1 MDAGEVP
8 GGVPRELPGDA
19 LSARLDPG
27 ARPRETPRF
36 APSRESALT
45 APAVPS
51 GFVALRT
58 PLLPFV
64 AFEGWSRG
72 FSAARAPGD
81 AAAWTRD
88 TARARARLRA
98 LLDDPVVREA
108 VWLAS
113 PSLDERTAAW
123 RDDPDSENGRGVETG
138 LVKYVSRM
146 AVRCTPFG
154 LFAGNTVGR
163 IARDTRLALLDRGAA
178 VRHTRLDMDFLFDV
192 VERLAADAGV
202 RERVPFAPNTSLY
215 EAGGTLR
222 YAEARKVSGRR
233 AYFLVDVEPNEA
245 IAVALERAKG
255 GAKLPAIAAAI
266 ADDDIPLEAARG
278 FVDELV
284 EAQLLVPALGPV
296 VTGPET
302 LDDLIARLAASGAAG
317 EARARLEAARDGL
330 IDMDAEGP
338 GVDPARYG
346 ALAAPLA
353 ELAPVEPSRFVQ
365 VDLVKPAA
373 GVTVSADLVDEL
385 LRGVQA
391 LVDLLG
397 QRTDP
402 LAEFRRAFEER
413 YGDREVPLVEAL
425 DEEIGIGFG
434 AGQGPGADPSPL
446 LAGLPFPAAEP
457 EERVTWGGRVR
468 FLEWKVA
475 EAVASGAEEIVLTPA
490 EVARFRAENAPALAD
505 AFAVMATLL
514 TPDPRDPDAP
524 RAVLDHAAGPS
535 GVRLLGRFCHG
546 DPELRAG
553 VEAHLRQ
560 EEALEPDVR
569 YFEIVHLPEGRT
581 GNILARPL
589 LREWELAYLGGSGA
603 PAERTLRIDDLS
615 IRLHR
620 GRVLLRSRRLGCE
633 VRPRLTSAHNTM
645 WRSLGVYRFLSVL
658 QSEGRVEGVMWA
670 WGPLESQPRL
680 PRVRFGRLVLSRAT
694 WNARKEELEALR
706 RHTGHAA
713 FRAVQ
718 EWRVRR
724 GLPRLVGLVDSD
736 NVLPLDLDNPLS
748 VAAFVDELRGRDGI
762 ALQELLPG
770 AGIAAAE
777 APEGRFT
784 NEIVVPVVRPAVAAA
799 AFASPA
805 PAPAAPV
812 RTGAASLRHAFPPG
826 SEWLMAKLYAGP
838 ALADRVL
845 TEVAAPLA
853 ESLRAAGAVTKW
865 FFLRYGDPDW
875 HLRLRLHGEPERLV
889 REAIPAL
896 HAATDALVTDGRLHR
911 VQLDTY
917 VREVQRYGG
926 DAAMEPCETLFH
938 ADSAAAAAFLADA
951 AGDAGLD
958 ARWRFALV
966 GMDRQLEDL
975 GFDLAGRRTLMESLA
990 DMYGT
995 EFRLDSALR
1004 QRLRERYREE
1014 RRALEE
1020 LLDARGDSAAALG
1033 AGYDLLR
1040 ARTEAGREACAALRT
1055 LSAQGA
1061 LAVPLADV
1069 AVSLLHMHAN
1079 RVLRSANRAQEM
1091 VLYRFLEKT
1100 YASRLA
1106 RSRATAE
1113 VAAS

>member
-1 MDAGEVP
+1 M
-8 GGVPRELPGDA
+8 
-19 LSARLDPG
+19 
-27 ARPRETPRF
+27 
-36 APSRESALT
+36 
-45 APAVPS
+45 
-51 GFVALRT
+51 
-58 PLLPFV
+58 
-64 AFEGWSRG
+64 
-72 FSAARAPGD
+72 
-81 AAAWTRD
+81 
-88 TARARARLRA
+88 
-98 LLDDPVVREA
+98 VREA

-113 PSLDERTAAW
+113 PSLDERIAAW
-123 RDDPDSENGRGVETG
+123 RDDPDSDNGRGVETG

-163 IARDTRLALLDRGAA
+163 IARETRLALLDRGAA

-192 VERLAADAGV
+192 VERLAADPGV

-215 EAGGTLR
+215 AAGGTLR

-245 IAVALERAKG
+245 IAIALERAKG
-255 GAKLPAIAAAI
+255 GARLPEIAAAI
-266 ADDDIPLEAARG
+266 ADDDIPLAAARG

-284 EAQLLVPALGPV
+284 EAQLLVPELGPV
-296 VTGPET
+296 VTGPESV
-302 LDDLIARLAASGAAG
+302 DDLIARLAASGAAG
-317 EARARLEAARDGL
+317 DARARLEAARDAL
-330 IDMDAEGP
+330 VDMDAEGP
-338 GVDPARYG
+338 GADPARYR
-346 ALAAPLA
+346 ALATPL
-353 ELAPVEPSRFVQ
+353 EVLAPVDASRFVQ
-365 VDLVKPAA
+365 VDLVKPAVE
-373 GVTVSADLVDEL
+373 VTVAADLVDEL
-385 LRGVQA
+385 LRAVQV
-391 LVDLLG
+391 LVDLFG
-397 QRTDP
+397 KRVDP
-402 LAEFRRAFEER
+402 LAEFRRTFEER
-413 YGDREVPLVEAL
+413 YGDREVPLVEVL

-434 AGQGPGADPSPL
+434 AGSGPGADPSPL
-446 LAGLPFPAAEP
+446 LAGLPFPAAEQ
-457 EERVTWGGRVR
+457 EERVTWGARGR
-468 FLEWKVA
+468 FLEWKVS
-475 EAVASGAEEIVLTPA
+475 EAVESGADEVVLTPA
-490 EVARFRAENAPALAD
+490 DVARFREENGPALAD

-514 TPDPRDPDAP
+514 APDPRDPDAP
-524 RAVLDHAAGPS
+524 RAALDNAAGPS

-553 VEAHLRQ
+553 VEAHLRE

-603 PAERTLRIDDLS
+603 APERTLRIDDLT

-620 GRVLLRSRRLGCE
+620 GRVMLRSRRLGCE

-670 WGPLESQPRL
+670 WGPMESRPRL
-680 PRVRFGRLVLSRAT
+680 PRVRFGRIVLSRAT
-694 WNARKEELEALR
+694 WNARKDELETLR
-706 RHTGHAA
+706 RHAGHAA

-718 EWRVRR
+718 AWRARR
-724 GLPRLVGLVDSD
+724 GLPRFVGLVDSD
-736 NVLPLDLDNPLS
+736 NVLPVDLDNPLS
-748 VAAFVDELRGRDGI
+748 VASFVDELRGRDGI

-770 AGIAAAE
+770 AGIDVAE

-784 NEIVVPVVRPAVAAA
+784 NEIIVPVVRPARAATGVAAA
-799 AFASPA
+799 AGTV
-805 PAPAAPV
+805 PAPAAVAV
-812 RTGAASLRHAFPPG
+812 RASAAPIRHAFPPG

-838 ALADRVL
+838 ALVDRVL

-853 ESLRAAGAVTKW
+853 ESLRGAGAVTKW

-875 HLRLRLHGEPERLV
+875 HLRLRLHGDPERLV

-896 HAATDALVTDGRLHR
+896 HAATDALVADGRLHR

-938 ADSAAAAAFLADA
+938 ADSAAAAAFVGDA

-958 ARWRFALV
+958 ARWRFAFV
-966 GMDRQLEDL
+966 GMDRLLADL

-990 DMYGT
+990 GMYGA
-995 EFRLDSALR
+995 EFRLDSELR
-1004 QRLRERYREE
+1004 QRLRGRYREE

-1020 LLDARGDSAAALG
+1020 LLDERGDAAAALG

-1040 ARTEAGREACAALRT
+1040 ARTEAGREACSVLRT
-1055 LSAQGA
+1055 LSARDA
-1061 LAVPLADV
+1061 LTVPLADV

-1106 RSRATAE
+1106 RSRAQAE
-1113 VAAS
+1113 VAAP